1 MFHIKFKYPL
11 LLAIIFCTLHL
22 SAQTEKTDTTA
33 LKNTIAKPDQPSWV
47 TLDLSAGYFM
57 NFSDMAQ
64 RYPEYTCFPLGV
76 SYQHQNKWTA
86 SLDYNLIFGTGV
98 DISGYFDHISNE
110 NGYMIDA
117 KGQPAIVNT
126 YMRGFSARAHFAK
139 MFPIS
144 KNPNWR
150 DWTIQVGGGLGYSQT
165 YILFQFDEGELPQ
178 LEGLN
183 TGGYDR
189 LSGGF
194 QIAERLRIQYL
205 NPNSISF
212 FLGFDC
218 IQGSSKSLRP
228 WNFSTNTADDQ
239 PMTEIATGVNLGFII
254 PIKTRSQNT
263 VPDYFME

>member
-1 MFHIKFKYPL
+1 MPKYSLKYHL
-11 LLAIIFCTLHL
+11 LLAIVLCTIQL
-22 SAQTEKTDTTA
+22 SAQTAKTDSSVI
-33 LKNTIAKPDQPSWV
+33 NTSIATPEKPSWF

-57 NFSDMAQ
+57 NFSDMAN

-76 SYQHQNKWTA
+76 GYQHKNKWVA
-86 SLDYNLIFGTGV
+86 SLDYNLIFGTSV
-98 DISGYFDHISNE
+98 DIAGYFDHISNE
-110 NGYMIDA
+110 NGYMVDA
-117 KGQPAIVNT
+117 KGQPAIINT
-126 YMRGFSARAHFAK
+126 YMRGFSARAHYSKIFQ
-139 MFPIS
+139 IS
-144 KNPNWR
+144 KNPNYR
-150 DWTIQVGGGLGYSQT
+150 DWNIQVGGGLGYSQT

-194 QIAERLRIQYL
+194 QIAERFRIQYL
-205 NPNSISF
+205 NPNSLSF
-212 FLGFDC
+212 FLGFDF

-239 PMTEIATGVNLGFII
+239 PMTEIAAGVNLGLVI
-254 PIKTRSQNT
+254 PIKTRSKNV